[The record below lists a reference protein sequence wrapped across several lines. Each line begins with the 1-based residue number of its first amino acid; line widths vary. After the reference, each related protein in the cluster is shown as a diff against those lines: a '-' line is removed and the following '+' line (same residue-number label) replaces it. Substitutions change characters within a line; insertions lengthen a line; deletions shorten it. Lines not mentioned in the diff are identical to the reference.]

1 MNSIER
7 KQARYHRRKAKR
19 EAKRLEK
26 IKDNALDF
34 RKGVNQLRQT
44 NATQ

>member
-26 IKDNALDF
+26 AKEHEQIKAVPTKN
-34 RKGVNQLRQT
+34 T
-44 NATQ
+44 I